1 MKLLKRVQQHFT
13 ANIELNAEILNT
25 ITPAIVL
32 VPAWEREKP
41 IIACL

>member
-13 ANIELNAEILNT
+13 DSIELNAEILNT

-32 VPAWEREKP
+32 VPTLERGNEKNQ
-41 IIACL
+41 